1 MKCLYVIFSA
11 LHNVSYFHKLEFS
24 TGSYKGILPH
34 FPQIAL
40 KKKKKN
46 ARSSVFL
53 LARHRA
59 YYSTVRQLIYLFVDR
74 SKNLVTSIK
83 LLAVNPTEQLWSPK
97 LPFNG
102 LHVETD
108 QPLNEMENTGFKA
121 DGCCRQVIFAFWK
134 QKRENKTHGLKYHT
148 VKRF

>member
-11 LHNVSYFHKLEFS
+11 LHNVSYFHELEFS

-40 KKKKKN
+40 KKRKQLEVQ
-46 ARSSVFL
+46 SSAGPSPCALFD
-53 LARHRA
+53 RA
-59 YYSTVRQLIYLFVDR
+59 TTYSFVDR

-102 LHVETD
+102 LHIEILK
-108 QPLNEMENTGFKA
+108 LNSPFK
-121 DGCCRQVIFAFWK
+121 
-134 QKRENKTHGLKYHT
+134 
-148 VKRF
+148 